1 MNEIG
6 GEVACFDAL
15 ADFLASPET
24 PFFHFVVVNVDV
36 VMLPANENV
45 YQFAFPL
52 GFPDIGG
59 KGLRRELP
67 DAQFLA
73 GFAVQGFFRRFADS
87 DVPANGS
94 IPFAGEEF
102 LCPAAFLEKNAAV
115 PVGDMQVYYGMQ
127 QPACSVAFAPWRF
140 ADNLPLFV
148 DKGKPFLGGDFWGVL
163 VVFHVVKLLD
173 ANPLTA
179 CFCVFACKF
188 PSSKF
193 TARKHNALGT

>member
-6 GEVACFDAL
+6 GELACFDAL

-24 PFFHFVVVNVDV
+24 PFFHFVVVNVNA
-36 VMLPANENV
+36 VMFPANESV

-87 DVPANGS
+87 DVSANGS

-102 LCPAAFLEKNAAV
+102 FCPAAFLEKNAAV

-140 ADNLPLFV
+140 ANNLPLFV
-148 DKGKPFLGGDFWGVL
+148 DKGKPFLIL
-163 VVFHVVKLLD
+163 V
-173 ANPLTA
+173 
-179 CFCVFACKF
+179 CKF
-188 PSSKF
+188 HKPKIIFCKRNVFS
-193 TARKHNALGT
+193 AYHQVQGRICCR

>member
-24 PFFHFVVVNVDV
+24 PFFHFVV
-36 VMLPANENV
+36 
-45 YQFAFPL
+45 AFPL

-102 LCPAAFLEKNAAV
+102 LCPAAFLEKNAAA

-148 DKGKPFLGGDFWGVL
+148 DKGKPFLIL
-163 VVFHVVKLLD
+163 V
-173 ANPLTA
+173 
-179 CFCVFACKF
+179 CKF
-188 PSSKF
+188 HKPKIIFCKRNVFSAYHQVQGRICLSVKILHC
-193 TARKHNALGT
+193 ACLSLYLAM

>member
-24 PFFHFVVVNVDV
+24 PFFHFVVVNV
-36 VMLPANENV
+36 
-45 YQFAFPL
+45 
-52 GFPDIGG
+52 
-59 KGLRRELP
+59 
-67 DAQFLA
+67 
-73 GFAVQGFFRRFADS
+73 FAVQGFFRRFADS

-102 LCPAAFLEKNAAV
+102 LCPAAFLEKNTAV
-115 PVGDMQVYYGMQ
+115 PVGDMQVHYGMQ

-148 DKGKPFLGGDFWGVL
+148 DKGKPFLIL
-163 VVFHVVKLLD
+163 V
-173 ANPLTA
+173 
-179 CFCVFACKF
+179 CKF
-188 PSSKF
+188 HKPKIIFCKRNVFSAYHQVPGADLLSGQSQ
-193 TARKHNALGT
+193 TASAILGN